1 VCVCVR
7 VCVCVCVCVVV
18 VFKRQREPRVLT
30 CTFLIYAR
38 TQSFSQAN
46 YYKIIRDVALNNL
59 ANRPVDKTIFFS
71 LLICFKYFT
80 DRNNDS
86 PPHEK
91 SKKKKNSLLANPK
104 YFLKFSHFCCCCC
117 CLFRFIVIWNWNLLI
132 IDLFFVCF
140 FFVFC
145 FLSNLKWRQKG
156 TTLYS

>member
-1 VCVCVR
+1 MHICEWVEFYCPLCISPVSTKEKNTTETVCTC

-80 DRNNDS
+80 DRNNDF
-86 PPHEK
+86 PP
-91 SKKKKNSLLANPK
+91 
-104 YFLKFSHFCCCCC
+104 
-117 CLFRFIVIWNWNLLI
+117 
-132 IDLFFVCF
+132 
-140 FFVFC
+140 
-145 FLSNLKWRQKG
+145 
-156 TTLYS
+156 